1 MPFDGFA
8 VAAAAAEL
16 NQILAK
22 GRIDKIHQP
31 EKDELVFTI
40 RLAQGS
46 IRLQISANAR
56 WARIHTTETRRP
68 NPANPPSFCML
79 LRKYLEGGKILSVR
93 QVDFERIIHIDIEA
107 LDDFREWTTKRLICE
122 FMGRHSNIILVH
134 PEQNVIID
142 AIKRYGSDVS
152 SYREVLPGK
161 TYIDPPTQ
169 NKVSPLESSYEQFTQ
184 LMWAEDEAADLS
196 NALFHRYTGVSPF
209 AAREIC
215 LMEGLSPNL
224 PVAQCGEYEFSKIY
238 EAVRRLA
245 DEASRGISYP
255 SVIYRLGVPQEFSA
269 YPLASGDVRRF
280 DTMNQACDRFY
291 TQKLDY
297 LRLESWKTNL
307 GRDIKTVLDKAYKKR
322 FFQEGDI
329 HQATEHEKFKTW
341 GELITAYAYQLEKGM
356 LEAHLEDY
364 QRGGEVVVPLDPR
377 YTPIQN
383 AQKYFKVYNKS
394 RKTLVHLSSL
404 MAENQAEIDYLESVL
419 VSIQQAESTGDMEDI
434 ADELEKGKPGKDKR
448 KKGTGT
454 GPRSTPRRFI
464 SSDGLEILVGRN
476 NRQNDNL
483 TLKTSD
489 PGDLWLH
496 TKNIPG
502 THVIIRLPRT
512 MKTIHDVP
520 DATLE
525 EAALLAGHFSKA
537 RESEKVEVDYTFR
550 SQVRK
555 PGGAKP
561 GMVIYDNY
569 WTLVVNPRE
578 DRVEKLLTSEI
589 KPQ

>member
-1 MPFDGFA
+1 M
-8 VAAAAAEL
+8 
-16 NQILAK
+16 
-22 GRIDKIHQP
+22 
-31 EKDELVFTI
+31 
-40 RLAQGS
+40 
-46 IRLQISANAR
+46 
-56 WARIHTTETRRP
+56 
-68 NPANPPSFCML
+68 
-79 LRKYLEGGKILSVR
+79 
-93 QVDFERIIHIDIEA
+93 
-107 LDDFREWTTKRLICE
+107 
-122 FMGRHSNIILVH
+122 
-134 PEQNVIID
+134 
-142 AIKRYGSDVS
+142 
-152 SYREVLPGK
+152 
-161 TYIDPPTQ
+161 
-169 NKVSPLESSYEQFTQ
+169 
-184 LMWAEDEAADLS
+184 
-196 NALFHRYTGVSPF
+196 
-209 AAREIC
+209 
-215 LMEGLSPNL
+215 
-224 PVAQCGEYEFSKIY
+224 
-238 EAVRRLA
+238 
-245 DEASRGISYP
+245 
-255 SVIYRLGVPQEFSA
+255 
-269 YPLASGDVRRF
+269 
-280 DTMNQACDRFY
+280 
-291 TQKLDY
+291 
-297 LRLESWKTNL
+297 

-322 FFQEGDI
+322 FFQEGDM

-394 RKTLVHLSSL
+394 RKTLIHLGNL

-419 VSIQQAESTGDMEDI
+419 VSIQQAECTGDMEEI
-434 ADELEKGKPGKDKR
+434 AEELEKGKPGKDKR
-448 KKGTGT
+448 QKGTGT
-454 GPRSTPRRFI
+454 RPRSTPRRFT

-512 MKTIHDVP
+512 VKTIHDVP

-525 EAALLAGHFSKA
+525 EAALLAAHFSKA

-555 PGGAKP
+555 PGGARP

-578 DRVEKLLTSEI
+578 DRVEKLLTSEVRV
-589 KPQ
+589 Q